1 MMAFRGAWTL
11 TVGEAGAGVGVT
23 GPKPQS
29 ESRVLALP
37 DPCLRVWLLK
47 EAATEPPDW
56 MWLP

>member
-1 MMAFRGAWTL
+1 MDAHR
-11 TVGEAGAGVGVT
+11 GEAGAGVGVT